1 MWTTYKKQRKNT
13 KIQTKKRFT
22 IYYQNELDNA
32 YFQHD
37 TAYGDFKDLTRRE
50 LLIKY
55 CIIKHLILLKIKKYG
70 GYQTGIASIVYKIFD
85 KKTSGGAI
93 KNEIISSKELAGQL
107 HIPIIRKF

>member
-1 MWTTYKKQRKNT
+1 M
-13 KIQTKKRFT
+13 
-22 IYYQNELDNA
+22 
-32 YFQHD
+32 
-37 TAYGDFKDLTRRE
+37 
-50 LLIKY
+50 
-55 CIIKHLILLKIKKYG
+55 LKIKKYG